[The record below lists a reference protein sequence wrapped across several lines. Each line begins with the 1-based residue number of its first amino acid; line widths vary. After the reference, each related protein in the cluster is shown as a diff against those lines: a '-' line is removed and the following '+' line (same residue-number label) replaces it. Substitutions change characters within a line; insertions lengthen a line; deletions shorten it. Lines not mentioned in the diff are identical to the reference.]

1 MKTANFIEKDQ
12 NWQNE
17 TTVYWFELDGET
29 WGVSDC
35 NGERT
40 IVDCD
45 GCTVSMSDAKNAHLT
60 AALVITE
67 EMELDR

>member
-1 MKTANFIEKDQ
+1 MKTATFIEKVQ

-17 TTVYWFELDGET
+17 TTIYWFELDGET

-45 GCTVSMSDAKNAHLT
+45 GCPVNISDAKNAHLPT
-60 AALVITE
+60 ALVITE